1 MYSSLLFAKISTT
14 GIRLSFFNTLVRK
27 SLPPIAARVYKFKS
41 VWRSMKIILPYP
53 EHINEK
59 TGKKKENKKC
69 TRASHH
75 GANEIS
81 TYFTWHTHRTSLQ
94 LSEYF
99 CDLWFPRRNIRFD
112 RPDHD
117 RSTAFRAFS
126 DVLESREIF
135 TGFQCGFMSVC
146 ILKTSERRDTMLIL
160 TAGEARKRGW
170 LLPGVRSLI
179 YHCPLKYR
187 AGTNTRGI
195 NRRRLIHGAG
205 QVERW
210 HILTFPTTHER
221 LYIQKARYGEEMVG
235 KKSYSGSHFPFS

>member
-1 MYSSLLFAKISTT
+1 MFSRVSSRRKRNFNIFYMTHASNFFTIVRVLLWPVISLAKH
-14 GIRLSFFNTLVRK
+14 SF
-27 SLPPIAARVYKFKS
+27 
-41 VWRSMKIILPYP
+41 
-53 EHINEK
+53 
-59 TGKKKENKKC
+59 
-69 TRASHH
+69 
-75 GANEIS
+75 
-81 TYFTWHTHRTSLQ
+81 
-94 LSEYF
+94 
-99 CDLWFPRRNIRFD
+99 
-112 RPDHD
+112 
-117 RSTAFRAFS
+117 RSTGPRS
-126 DVLESREIF
+126 INCLSRVLGRPRVPREIF
-135 TGFQCGFMSVC
+135 TGSQCGFMSVC

-210 HILTFPTTHER
+210 HILTFPTTHEG

>member
-1 MYSSLLFAKISTT
+1 MYNALLFARISTIGT
-14 GIRLSFFNTLVRK
+14 RLSSFNTRARK
-27 SLPPIAARVYKFKS
+27 SLSLIAAAVYKFKS
-41 VWRSMKIILPYP
+41 VWCSMKIILPYP
-53 EHINEK
+53 AHQQKDRKEK
-59 TGKKKENKKC
+59 RKQEAYST
-69 TRASHH
+69 
-75 GANEIS
+75 EIS
-81 TYFTWHTHRTSLQ
+81 TYFTWHTHRTFLQ
-94 LSEYF
+94 WSEYF
-99 CDLWFPRRNIRFD
+99 CDLWFPYRNIRFD

-135 TGFQCGFMSVC
+135 TGSQCGFMSVC

-210 HILTFPTTHER
+210 HILTFPSTHER

>member
-1 MYSSLLFAKISTT
+1 MAFYEDNFTISSTSTKKQK
-14 GIRLSFFNTLVRK
+14 R
-27 SLPPIAARVYKFKS
+27 
-41 VWRSMKIILPYP
+41 
-53 EHINEK
+53 
-59 TGKKKENKKC
+59 KKKTKSILARLITVQTKFQLILHD
-69 TRASHH
+69 TRIHLFYNCPNTFVTCDFL
-75 GANEIS
+75 NETFVSID
-81 TYFTWHTHRTSLQ
+81 RTTIDQ
-94 LSEYF
+94 LPF
-99 CDLWFPRRNIRFD
+99 
-112 RPDHD
+112 
-117 RSTAFRAFS
+117 A

-135 TGFQCGFMSVC
+135 TGSQCGFMSVC

-221 LYIQKARYGEEMVG
+221 PYIQKARYGEEMVG